1 MLMQGMIGHSTKWG
15 LVNMKINKSIKKLL
29 QNIKNYKKVLEENIS
44 MKKDINKM
52 LSTIEELNNKID
64 EYELLLD
71 KDLSIK
77 KIEELEYLLNQYR
90 NNKRELQKENKQLRR
105 ENLAYYIEL
114 NKEK

>member
-1 MLMQGMIGHSTKWG
+1 MLMQDMIEHSTKWG
-15 LVNMKINKSIKKLL
+15 LVNMKINKSIKKLF
-29 QNIKNYKKVLEENIS
+29 QNIKNYKKVLKENIL

-71 KDLSIK
+71 KDSSIK

-90 NNKRELQKENKQLRR
+90 NNKRELRKENKQLRR

-114 NKEK
+114 NKKK